1 MWTLLLDVY
10 FPGVWGKVSKVLIP
24 WGVGVL
30 TPRLLD
36 SLTLFVVFALV
47 LVRLYLVFFFDFTG
61 GIYSFT
67 IFLEC
72 SERQDLFLE
81 LKGDRRL
88 RPSLSLAVIWGTC
101 QYLRPSFFV
110 INQ

>member
-1 MWTLLLDVY
+1 MDVTSRCLI
-10 FPGVWGKVSKVLIP
+10 PWGVGRVSKVLIP

-36 SLTLFVVFALV
+36 CLTLLVVFALV
-47 LVRLYLVFFFDFTG
+47 LVGLYQLFFFDFTG

-67 IFLEC
+67 IFFEC
-72 SERQDLFLE
+72 SERQDFFLE

-88 RPSLSLAVIWGTC
+88 CPSLSLAVIWGTC